1 VRPLLGA
8 HIPTAGGIHKAPDR
22 ARSIGAEAMQVFTR
36 NQMQWRARAVEAEE
50 AAAFREALGAS
61 GVRTVMSHGSYLVN
75 LASGDPALFEKSRD
89 VFLAEMGRCRDLGIA
104 YVAFH
109 PGAHC
114 GTGEEAGL
122 DAIARALDHALER
135 AEGWGVMPL
144 IEATAGQG
152 SCVGHRFEHLA
163 GILDRV
169 RRPEQVGIC
178 LDTCH
183 VYAAGYDISTRRG
196 YEAAFADFDRIV
208 GLGKLRAFHLNDSK
222 RELGSRVDRHA
233 PIGKGFL
240 GLPTFRRLV
249 RDPRFHGLP
258 MVLET
263 PGGLPAWKKELR
275 VLRRLLGA
283 GSRPAVRRRRPGRRA
298 RRRTRG

>member
-22 ARSIGAEAMQVFTR
+22 ARSIEAEAIQVFTR
-36 NQMQWRARAVEAEE
+36 NQMQWRARPVEADE
-50 AAAFREALGAS
+50 AAAFREALRAS
-61 GVRTVMSHGSYLVN
+61 GVRSVMSHGSYLVN
-75 LASGDPALFEKSRD
+75 LASADPALFEKSRD
-89 VFLAEMGRCRDLGIA
+89 VFLAEMERCRDLGIA

-114 GTGEEAGL
+114 GAGEEAGL

-144 IEATAGQG
+144 VEATAGQG

-169 RRPEQVGIC
+169 RRPERVGIC

-183 VYAAGYDISTRRG
+183 LYAAGYDIATRRG

-208 GLGKLRAFHLNDSK
+208 GLAKLRAFHLNDSK

-283 GSRPAVRRRRPGRRA
+283 GARPGAKRRGPGRRSRRGA
-298 RRRTRG
+298 RA